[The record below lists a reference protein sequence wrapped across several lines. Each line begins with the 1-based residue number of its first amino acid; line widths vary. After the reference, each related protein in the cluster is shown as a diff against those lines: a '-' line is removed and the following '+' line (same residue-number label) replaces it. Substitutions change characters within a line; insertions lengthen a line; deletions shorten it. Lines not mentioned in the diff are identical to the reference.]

1 MAYSLR
7 TYLPFYRRNLKVALP
22 IVFSQLGGAL
32 VQLVDTLMVGRLG
45 TVQLASVS
53 FATSVFIIGFVF
65 SIGILMGLT
74 PLVGMAYVR
83 GDHARVT
90 DLFQNSLTLATLSA
104 VVMCSLLF
112 GVIHLMPYMG
122 QDAAVVETAIPY
134 FKTLVFSLIP
144 FLYFTAIK
152 QFFEGMGNTMIAMV
166 ITIISN
172 LINVLFNYLLI
183 YGKFGFPELGVL
195 GAGVS
200 TLISRLTMPLMFLL
214 AIRLRS
220 EWWAYFRAFRMHLFS
235 WRRLFELVKVGAPIA
250 AHMLLEVLAFA
261 LSAIMVGWLGATPQ
275 AGHQIAQN
283 MSHLTYMIVLGI
295 GAATTVRVS
304 HQLGALDL
312 DAARKAGNASVHLC
326 LVYNTLAGTLLI
338 TFRHAIASAF
348 TSDPAVIDIGGRL
361 IIMAGIFQVSDGLQ
375 TIGAGILRGLTD
387 VKIVMLYAFIAYICI
402 NLPFGYLLGFVFQFG
417 AIGVWAGFIFG
428 LSVAA
433 VLFRLRCRKMFR
445 QLAASGKYAVKTA

>member
-1 MAYSLR
+1 MAYSFR
-7 TYLPFYRRNLKVALP
+7 IYLPFYRRNLKVALP
-22 IVFSQLGGAL
+22 IVFSQLGGAI

-65 SIGILMGLT
+65 SIGILMGRT

-83 GDHARVT
+83 GDRTRVT
-90 DLFQNSLTLATLSA
+90 NLFQNSLTLATVAA

-112 GVIHLMPYMG
+112 GTIYLMPYMG

-134 FKTLVFSLIP
+134 FKTLVLSLIP
-144 FLYFTAIK
+144 LLYFTAIK
-152 QFFEGMGNTMIAMV
+152 QFLEGMGNTMIAMM

-172 LINVLFNYLLI
+172 TINVLFNYLLI
-183 YGKFGFPELGVL
+183 YGKLGFPELGVL

-200 TLISRLTMPLMFLL
+200 TLISRLTMPLMFLV
-214 AIRLRS
+214 AIRLRG
-220 EWWAYFRAFRMHLFS
+220 EWWDYFRAFRMSLFS
-235 WRRLFELVKVGAPIA
+235 WKRFLELVKVGAPIA

-275 AGHQIAQN
+275 AGHQVAQN

-312 DAARKAGNASVHLC
+312 DAARKAGSASVHLC
-326 LVYNTLAGTLLI
+326 LVYNALAGTLLI
-338 TFRHAIASAF
+338 VFRHAIAGVF
-348 TSDPAVIDIGGRL
+348 TSDPAVIQIGGRL
-361 IIMAGIFQVSDGLQ
+361 LIMAGIFQVSDGLQ
-375 TIGAGILRGLTD
+375 TVGAGILRGLTD
-387 VKIVMLYAFIAYICI
+387 VKIVMFYAFIAYICI
-402 NLPFGYLLGFVFQFG
+402 NIPFGYILGFVFHFG
-417 AIGVWAGFIFG
+417 AVGVWAAFIFG

-445 QLAASGKYAVKTA
+445 RLEQSGKYRLNS

>member
-1 MAYSLR
+1 MAYSFR

-22 IVFSQLGGAL
+22 IVFSQLGGAI

-83 GDHARVT
+83 GDRTRVT
-90 DLFQNSLTLATLSA
+90 NLFQNSLTLATVAA

-112 GVIHLMPYMG
+112 GTIYLMPYMG

-134 FKTLVFSLIP
+134 FKTLVLSLIP
-144 FLYFTAIK
+144 LLYFTAIK
-152 QFFEGMGNTMIAMV
+152 QFLEGMGNTMIAMM

-172 LINVLFNYLLI
+172 TINVLFNYLLI
-183 YGKFGFPELGVL
+183 YGKLGFPELGVL

-200 TLISRLTMPLMFLL
+200 TLISRLTIPLMFLV
-214 AIRLRS
+214 AILLRGV
-220 EWWAYFRAFRMHLFS
+220 WWYYFRAFRMSLFS
-235 WRRLFELVKVGAPIA
+235 WKRFLELVKVGAPIA

-261 LSAIMVGWLGATPQ
+261 LSAIMVGWLGATSQ
-275 AGHQIAQN
+275 AGHQVAQN

-312 DAARKAGNASVHLC
+312 DAARKAGSASVHLC
-326 LVYNTLAGTLLI
+326 LVYNALAGTLLI
-338 TFRHAIASAF
+338 VFRHAIAGVF
-348 TSDPAVIDIGGRL
+348 TTDPAVIEIGGRL
-361 IIMAGIFQVSDGLQ
+361 LIMAGIFQVSDGLQ
-375 TIGAGILRGLTD
+375 TVGAGILRGLTD
-387 VKIVMLYAFIAYICI
+387 VKIVMFYAFIAYICI
-402 NLPFGYLLGFVFQFG
+402 NIPFGYILGFVFHFG
-417 AIGVWAGFIFG
+417 AVGVWAAFIFG

-445 QLAASGKYAVKTA
+445 RLEQSGKYRLNS

>member
-1 MAYSLR
+1 
-7 TYLPFYRRNLKVALP
+7 
-22 IVFSQLGGAL
+22 
-32 VQLVDTLMVGRLG
+32 
-45 TVQLASVS
+45 
-53 FATSVFIIGFVF
+53 
-65 SIGILMGLT
+65 
-74 PLVGMAYVR
+74 
-83 GDHARVT
+83 
-90 DLFQNSLTLATLSA
+90 
-104 VVMCSLLF
+104 
-112 GVIHLMPYMG
+112 
-122 QDAAVVETAIPY
+122 
-134 FKTLVFSLIP
+134 
-144 FLYFTAIK
+144 
-152 QFFEGMGNTMIAMV
+152 
-166 ITIISN
+166 
-172 LINVLFNYLLI
+172 
-183 YGKFGFPELGVL
+183 
-195 GAGVS
+195 
-200 TLISRLTMPLMFLL
+200 
-214 AIRLRS
+214 
-220 EWWAYFRAFRMHLFS
+220 
-235 WRRLFELVKVGAPIA
+235 
-250 AHMLLEVLAFA
+250 MLLEVLAFA

-387 VKIVMLYAFIAYICI
+387 VKIVMLYAFVAYICI

-445 QLAASGKYAVKTA
+445 QLAASGKYAMKTA

>member
-1 MAYSLR
+1 MAYSFR

-22 IVFSQLGGAL
+22 IVFSQLGGAI

-83 GDHARVT
+83 GDRTRVT
-90 DLFQNSLTLATLSA
+90 NLFQNSLTLATVAA

-112 GVIHLMPYMG
+112 GTIYLMPYMG

-134 FKTLVFSLIP
+134 FKTLVLSLIP
-144 FLYFTAIK
+144 LLYFTAIK
-152 QFFEGMGNTMIAMV
+152 QFLEGMGNTMIAMM

-172 LINVLFNYLLI
+172 TINVLFNYLLI
-183 YGKFGFPELGVL
+183 YGKLGFPELGVL

-200 TLISRLTMPLMFLL
+200 TLISRQTMPLMFLV
-214 AIRLRS
+214 AIRLHG
-220 EWWAYFRAFRMHLFS
+220 EWWDYFRAFRMSLFS
-235 WRRLFELVKVGAPIA
+235 WKRFLELVKVGAPIA

-261 LSAIMVGWLGATPQ
+261 LSAIMVGWLGATSQ
-275 AGHQIAQN
+275 AGHQVAQN

-312 DAARKAGNASVHLC
+312 DAARKAGSASVHLC
-326 LVYNTLAGTLLI
+326 LVYNALAGTLLI
-338 TFRHAIASAF
+338 VFRHAIAGVF
-348 TSDPAVIDIGGRL
+348 TSDPAVIEIGGRL
-361 IIMAGIFQVSDGLQ
+361 LIMAGIFQVSDGLQ
-375 TIGAGILRGLTD
+375 TVGAGILRGLTD
-387 VKIVMLYAFIAYICI
+387 VKIVMFYAFIAYICI
-402 NLPFGYLLGFVFQFG
+402 NIPFGYILGFVFHFG
-417 AIGVWAGFIFG
+417 AVGVWAAFIFG

-445 QLAASGKYAVKTA
+445 RLEQSGKYRLNS